1 MHRKKQGA
9 ELQASSTA
17 QISSHLLVPAPRR
30 KMQSLSRLKTKRRK
44 LVEKRPWVL
53 SPEGLRAQ
61 EVACHPGNIVTMD
74 QLTATVSHGCRALCP
89 LFQRPLMVNWER
101 RQASM
106 LSQIRT

>member
-1 MHRKKQGA
+1 MHGKKQGA

-30 KMQSLSRLKTKRRK
+30 KMQSLSRLKTRRRK

-74 QLTATVSHGCRALCP
+74 QLTAMVSHGCRALSLP
-89 LFQRPLMVNWER
+89 IISAPSYGELGKEAGFNAL
-101 RQASM
+101 AK
-106 LSQIRT
+106 